1 LAAGEFLRCLNNQIM
16 KSKWLL
22 GILYLF
28 MPLLGYTQW
37 HDNYWMTGYNLDATQ
52 IYPGFG
58 ITQIRFD
65 ENEPVLEAME
75 WNFFDFYLT
84 QVVMSD
90 SSGNLAF
97 YFNGIDVWNAQHQ
110 LMENGEWLNT
120 GWYAENW
127 KEYGYPLTQGAIGL
141 PFPGHPNQYCL
152 FYGTRIGSTDDLDIH
167 MDSLYY
173 SVVEMNDNAPLG
185 EIVEKQILLL
195 SDTLDVGRIT
205 ATKHANGRDWWITV
219 AEFDRVAYY
228 TFLLDPTGL
237 QLINLQEI
245 HPGYQD
251 GKSGVGESRFSP
263 DGTYFSRHI
272 LNNTF
277 NYVEL
282 FHFERCTGTLSNYQ
296 RIDLPELACQGGVA
310 FSHNSRY
317 VYIPSCLYVYR
328 LDLWATDIE
337 ASLEV
342 IAEYDGFVSIAETYF
357 KAACLAPDGKIYINT
372 PSGSDRYHIIH
383 RPNDPNPQI
392 EQHALELLTINFR
405 SIPNNPYYRLGPLD
419 GSPCDTLGL
428 DNHPLARFTYFDTSL
443 TVSFME
449 VSSYEPTSWQWDFGD
464 GQSSLLPNPVHTYA
478 DTGTYHVCLTVSN
491 ANSSDTFCRW
501 ITVQEL
507 PSSTTQLTS
516 ENILRVHPN
525 PASTAIHFT
534 LPWEGNAQIAV
545 LDITGQVRQTH
556 RGVGAVTLDV
566 SALPS
571 GYYYLVVEQGGQRAA
586 CSFVVTR

>member
-1 LAAGEFLRCLNNQIM
+1 M
-16 KSKWLL
+16 KSKILL
-22 GILYLF
+22 VFVCALL
-28 MPLLGYTQW
+28 PLLSYGQW
-37 HDNYWMTGYNLDATQ
+37 HDNYWMTGYNDANIVVQ
-52 IYPGFG
+52 GAG

-65 ENEPVLEAME
+65 DNEPVLEAME

-90 SSGNLAF
+90 SAGDLAF

-141 PFPGHPNQYCL
+141 PFPGQPNQYLL
-152 FYGTRIGSTDDLDIH
+152 FYGTRINFTDDLNIH

-173 SVVEMNDNAPLG
+173 SVIAMSSNSTLG
-185 EIVEKQILLL
+185 EVVEKQVLVL
-195 SDTLDVGRIT
+195 SDTLDLGRIT

-219 AEFDRVAYY
+219 AEYDRVAYY
-228 TFLLDPTGL
+228 TFLLDPNGL
-237 QLINLQEI
+237 QQVELQEI

-282 FHFERCTGTLSNYQ
+282 FHFDRCTGTLSNYQ

-310 FSHNSRY
+310 FSPNSRY

-342 IAEYDGFVSIAETYF
+342 VAEYDGFDSISPTNFANC
-357 KAACLAPDGKIYINT
+357 ALAPDGKIYIV
-372 PSGSDRYHIIH
+372 PSAGSSDKMAIIH

-392 EQHALELLTINFR
+392 EQHALHLPTINSR
-405 SIPNNPYYRLGPLD
+405 TVPNNPFYRLGPLD

-449 VSSYEPTSWQWDFGD
+449 VSSYEPNSWQWDFGD

-478 DTGTYHVCLTVSN
+478 DTGTYYVCLTVSN

-516 ENILRVHPN
+516 ENILRVYPN
-525 PASTAIHFT
+525 PASTAIHLT
-534 LPWEGNAQIAV
+534 LPWEGNARIAV

-556 RGVGAVTLDV
+556 MDAGTVTLDV

-571 GYYYLVVEQGGQRAA
+571 GYYYLVVEQGGQRAT
-586 CSFVVTR
+586 CSFVVAR